1 MTANVRRCARCGAE
15 VLPLMDVAL
24 AAAKARRALDTM
36 KLALP
41 SELTVGVRQ
50 VADALAHYASLCPP
64 SIPRDAP

>member
-1 MTANVRRCARCGAE
+1 VTSTTRRCARCGAE

-36 KLALP
+36 RLAVP
-41 SELTVGVRQ
+41 DDLTRGVRQ